1 MFNSAPQRSNL
12 ETTMMT
18 KMIPLTSID
27 LKVLLAV
34 VLTVFIYVV
43 DYMSFFWSVVK
54 VLSNNFSCHAGMVVR
69 WVVCFSKGV
78 KMLTVASVRTVRV
91 LGLSCH
97 APSSKNSNTAHR
109 TGSFYALFLGSIYTS
124 LFEYLKYCLSCATE
138 VFCNALHKIGRAHV

>member
-54 VLSNNFSCHAGMVVR
+54 VLSNNFSCHTGMIVGRVISL
-69 WVVCFSKGV
+69 SKSV
-78 KMLTVASVRTVRV
+78 KVGTVAFIRTVRV

-109 TGSFYALFLGSIYTS
+109 TGSFYALVS
-124 LFEYLKYCLSCATE
+124 
-138 VFCNALHKIGRAHV
+138 